1 MTNLEIEAFLA
12 ICRLK
17 NISKAAAELYI
28 SQSSLSARLKTLEE
42 ELGYSLMLRNKGGR
56 EISLT
61 PQGQSFYTL
70 ALQHQEIEKRMKNIG
85 KTDITE
91 ELKVSVLD
99 SVGNYMFPH
108 VFEVFTHR
116 YPNIKL
122 NLQDMEAEM
131 ASINIICG
139 RIDVAFS
146 NADIQT
152 EQIIST
158 PFLAEPYVLVTSRE
172 SGLHDVVPF
181 GELPMDSEVY
191 TSWSVAYKY
200 WHRETFGADYT
211 PSIEMD
217 LMGQFGLFV
226 SEPGKWA
233 IVPES
238 IANSIAQSFPVRKCR
253 PDFDIPDRVINILQ
267 DRDRTKAPNVLLFLD
282 TVRQVLSETM
292 PEVRLL

>member
-1 MTNLEIEAFLA
+1 MTNLEIDAFLA

-17 NISKAAAELYI
+17 NISKAAETLFI

-61 PQGQSFYTL
+61 PQGQTFYTL
-70 ALQHQEIEKRMKNIG
+70 ALQHQEIENKMKNIG
-85 KTDITE
+85 KTDITD

-99 SVGNYMFPH
+99 SLGNYMFTS
-108 VFEVFTHR
+108 VFEVFTR
-116 YPNIKL
+116 EYPNIKL
-122 NLQDMEAEM
+122 TIQDMEAEM

-139 RIDVAFS
+139 RTDVAFS

-158 PFLAEPYVLVTSRE
+158 PFLAEPYAIVTSRGSE
-172 SGLHDVVPF
+172 LPDVVPF
-181 GELPMDSEVY
+181 DLLPRDGEIY

-200 WHRETFGADYT
+200 WHRDTFGHDYI
-211 PSIEMD
+211 PRIELD
-217 LMGQFGLFV
+217 LMGQFGLFI
-226 SEPGKWA
+226 SEPGRWA
-233 IVPES
+233 IIPES
-238 IANSIAQSFPVRKCR
+238 IADTIIRSYPLRKCK
-253 PDFDIPDRVINILQ
+253 PGFTIPDRVINVLQ
-267 DRDRTKAPNVLLFLD
+267 DRDKTKAPNAVLFLN
-282 TVRQVLSETM
+282 TVRQVLSETV

>member
-12 ICRLK
+12 ICKLK

-42 ELGYSLMLRNKGGR
+42 ELGFSLMLRNKGGR

-61 PQGQSFYTL
+61 PEGQSFYTL
-70 ALQHQEIEKRMKNIG
+70 ALQHQEIERKMKNIG
-85 KTDITE
+85 KTDISE

-99 SVGNYMFPH
+99 SVGNYMFPR

-122 NLQDMEAEM
+122 TLQDMDAEM

-139 RIDVAFS
+139 RTDVAFS

-158 PFLAEPYVLVTSRE
+158 PFLAEPYAIVTAKDSD
-172 SGLHDVVPF
+172 LPDVVPF
-181 GELPMDSEVY
+181 ERLSFDREVY
-191 TSWSVAYKY
+191 TAWSVAYKY
-200 WHRETFGADYT
+200 WHRDTFGADYI
-211 PSIEMD
+211 PRIELD
-217 LMGQFGLFV
+217 LMGQFGLFI
-226 SEPGKWA
+226 SKPGNWA
-233 IVPES
+233 IIPES
-238 IANSIAQSFPVRKCR
+238 IAGTMEKSFDIRKCK
-253 PDFDIPDRVINILQ
+253 PDFVIPDRVINILQ
-267 DRDRTKAPNVLLFLD
+267 DREKTKAPNVLFFLD
-282 TVRQVLSETM
+282 TARKVLCETM
-292 PEVRLL
+292 PEIRLL